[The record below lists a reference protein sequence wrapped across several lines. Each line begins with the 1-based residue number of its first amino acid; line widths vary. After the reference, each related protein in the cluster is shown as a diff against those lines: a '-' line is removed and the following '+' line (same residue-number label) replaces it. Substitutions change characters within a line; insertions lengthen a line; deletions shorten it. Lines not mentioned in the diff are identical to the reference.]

1 MGIEK
6 RVSLYAVQLLLLDI
20 IHLIEWPN
28 IMKGIKQEVK
38 SDLQVRYADPDLM
51 LILNKAC
58 FWILALN
65 H

>member
-6 RVSLYAVQLLLLDI
+6 RVSLYAVLFN
-20 IHLIEWPN
+20 IHLIEQPN
-28 IMKGIKQEVK
+28 IMKGIKQVVK
-38 SDLQVRYADPDLM
+38 SDLQDHYADPYLM
-51 LILNKAC
+51 LLFNTVC